1 MIAKKI
7 LHFSQKNVT
16 GIKNLKTF
24 KTTTTNYERS
34 QQTLNSN
41 VREVR
46 SEVSVNINWIKSKI
60 SDVDLVGSA
69 RKVQQKYS
77 EYKMP
82 KDWFPVLFHF

>member
-7 LHFSQKNVT
+7 LNFSQKNVT
-16 GIKNLKTF
+16 GIKNFKSF

-34 QQTLNSN
+34 HQTLNSN
-41 VREVR
+41 VREV
-46 SEVSVNINWIKSKI
+46 SVNVDWIKSKI
-60 SDVDLVGSA
+60 GEIDLIGSA
-69 RKVQQKYS
+69 KKVQQKYS